1 MTSPSEPAGST
12 PTVKG
17 RIRSIAATAPAPGDV
32 PWWAKSIGILA
43 ILSVVLGV
51 LAVIAVRTVTKAIS
65 SSRREAMSMLSAG
78 LFGGGR
84 GSSAGS
90 FISSAL
96 LKSGKAGF
104 VGYRLGRRERVVEHA
119 LLMVVTRRGVVP
131 CRYPTAPSM
140 LPLAVG
146 DSVEL
151 SGRLYPDH
159 TARAWRCRNLT
170 TGATHSARVV
180 APWAPFAALA
190 SLCMYV
196 YVGLVLLTAS
206 H

>member
-1 MTSPSEPAGST
+1 MSSPPGPSSEG
-12 PTVKG
+12 PTVAG
-17 RIRSIAATAPAPGDV
+17 RIRSIAATAPARGDG
-32 PWWAKSIGILA
+32 PWWAGSIGVLA
-43 ILSVVLGV
+43 ILSVALGV
-51 LAVIAVRTVTKAIS
+51 LAVIAVQTLLKAIS
-65 SSRREAMSMLSAG
+65 TPKREAMSMLTFG
-78 LFGGGR
+78 LFGGR
-84 GSSAGS
+84 RSSKSGPPLWTD
-90 FISSAL
+90 L
-96 LKSGKAGF
+96 LKSGWAGF
-104 VGYRLGRRERVVEHA
+104 VEYRVSQRQRVVEHT

-170 TGATHSARVV
+170 TGASHSARVV
-180 APWAPFAALA
+180 APWAPFAAFA
-190 SLCMYV
+190 SLCMYL
-196 YVGLVLLTAS
+196 YVALALLAAG